1 MATQV
6 QEQGPGPPD
15 SAQLQQLLAVLRTM
29 LSPLP
34 KPNQAAQPTSA
45 VTAGLGL
52 VHKHCSHSV
61 TRCPSP
67 LILGRVSSSAYP
79 QATPPSS
86 WVGVPGVP
94 GSPVNCQH
102 DSGLVQPRWESE
114 APNSSISFS
123 LLEAERRGLTTDAL
137 PALESSLLLGSINT
151 LISHTEPSQ
160 VSPALPHHPT
170 NGPQSPADQ
179 SSTTV
184 ETRSALPM
192 PASLSH
198 S

>member
-6 QEQGPGPPD
+6 QEQGLGPPN
-15 SAQLQQLLAVLRTM
+15 SAQLPQLLAVLRTM

-34 KPNQAAQPTSA
+34 KSTKQAAQPTSA
-45 VTAGLGL
+45 VTVGLGL

-67 LILGRVSSSAYP
+67 LFLGRVSSSACP

-86 WVGVPGVP
+86 WVGMSGVP
-94 GSPVNCQH
+94 GSPVSCQH

-114 APNSSISFS
+114 AYCSQNPLFPS
-123 LLEAERRGLTTDAL
+123 LSWKQRVLMTDAL
-137 PALESSLLLGSINT
+137 PALESILPLGSINT
-151 LISHTEPSQ
+151 LMSHTEPSQ
-160 VSPALPHHPT
+160 VSPCSS
-170 NGPQSPADQ
+170 SPSYQ
-179 SSTTV
+179 RTSVYSRPV
-184 ETRSALPM
+184 LY
-192 PASLSH
+192 H

>member
-1 MATQV
+1 M
-6 QEQGPGPPD
+6 
-15 SAQLQQLLAVLRTM
+15 
-29 LSPLP
+29 SPLP

-67 LILGRVSSSAYP
+67 QFLGRVSSSAYP
-79 QATPPSS
+79 QATPSPSS
-86 WVGVPGVP
+86 WVGVSGVP
-94 GSPVNCQH
+94 GSPVSCQH
-102 DSGLVQPRWESE
+102 DSGLVQPRWEFE

-123 LLEAERRGLTTDAL
+123 LLEAEALMTDAR
-137 PALESSLLLGSINT
+137 PALESSLPLGSTNT

-160 VSPALPHHPT
+160 VSPCSS
-170 NGPQSPADQ
+170 SPSYQ
-179 SSTTV
+179 RTSVSSRPV
-184 ETRSALPM
+184 LY
-192 PASLSH
+192 H

>member
-1 MATQV
+1 MVTQV
-6 QEQGPGPPD
+6 QVQGLGPPD
-15 SAQLQQLLAVLRTM
+15 SAQLPQLLAVLRTM

-34 KPNQAAQPTSA
+34 KPTKQAAQPASA

-67 LILGRVSSSAYP
+67 LFLGRVSSSACP

-86 WVGVPGVP
+86 WVGMSRVPGI
-94 GSPVNCQH
+94 PVGCQH

-114 APNSSISFS
+114 PIAPRILYV
-123 LLEAERRGLTTDAL
+123 LLSPGSRRVLMTDAL
-137 PALESSLLLGSINT
+137 PALESSLPLGSINT

-160 VSPALPHHPT
+160 VSPC
-170 NGPQSPADQ
+170 
-179 SSTTV
+179 SSSSSYQRTSV
-184 ETRSALPM
+184 YSRPVLY
-192 PASLSH
+192 H